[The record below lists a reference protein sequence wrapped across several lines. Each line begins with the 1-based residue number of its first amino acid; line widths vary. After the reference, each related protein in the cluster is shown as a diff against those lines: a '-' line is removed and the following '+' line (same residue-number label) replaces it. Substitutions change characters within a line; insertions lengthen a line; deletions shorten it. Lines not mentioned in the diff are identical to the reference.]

1 MDGFTRTVS
10 MTNPSTR
17 YTGAARVDVPLN
29 PVSLAEED
37 WRLARGARVNL
48 LLVGPDRS
56 IPNTL
61 TALLP
66 DLREPIAT
74 WSPGQP
80 FTLPPASQAG
90 TVILY
95 DVGALGHDDQLRLL
109 TWLDQAVGRTQV
121 VSTASAPLLPR
132 VEAGAFIDTLYYRL
146 NVVLGARGSRLARGF

>member
-1 MDGFTRTVS
+1 
-10 MTNPSTR
+10 MTNSSTR
-17 YTGAARVDVPLN
+17 HAGAARVDAPLN

-37 WRLARGARVNL
+37 WRLARAARVNL
-48 LLVGPDRS
+48 LLLGTDRN
-56 IPNTL
+56 IPNAL

-80 FTLPPASQAG
+80 LTLPPAAQAG

-95 DVGALGHDDQLRLL
+95 DVDALRHEDQLRLL
-109 TWLDQAVGRTQV
+109 TWLDQTVGRTQV

-146 NVVLGARGSRLARGF
+146 NTVCVEAA